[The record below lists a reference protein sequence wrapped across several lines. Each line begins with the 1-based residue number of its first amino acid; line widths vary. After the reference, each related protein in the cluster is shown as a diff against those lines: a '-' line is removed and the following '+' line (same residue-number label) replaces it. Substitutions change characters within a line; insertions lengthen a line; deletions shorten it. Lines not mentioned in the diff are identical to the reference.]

1 MADVSTVCILNLSLV
16 YIPHPVSTYFYSL
29 QVEQIQAEYKV
40 RALQFHPDKNPDDA
54 EAEARFQELQVRSI
68 ILILIWSSCMIISE
82 VPFTTFLTSIAQSY
96 SNAYLENGS

>member
-1 MADVSTVCILNLSLV
+1 M
-16 YIPHPVSTYFYSL
+16 
-29 QVEQIQAEYKV
+29 EQIQAEYKV

-68 ILILIWSSCMIISE
+68 ILILIWSLCMIISE